1 MSSVDAKDVYQFD
14 RFRLDLVRGVLSRT
28 DGAELALR
36 PKSFAMLQY
45 FVERPGRLVD
55 RNEIMQV
62 VWPGVFVTDDNI
74 AQCIKEIRRVLG
86 DGDQRILR
94 TVPRRGFLLAVPVSD
109 TNLATAE
116 APLAGLTVPPPP
128 SGRTPLVVLPFDGIG
143 GNPDE
148 DYFAQGL
155 TADLVTDLTKFQELY
170 ILSPPRRLDKLS
182 RSKPMWDEALPVG
195 HYFFK
200 GNVRRAGGR
209 IRVTAQLGEAQQ
221 GASLWAE
228 RFDRPND
235 DLFAVQEEL
244 ANLIAARLDSQ
255 VGRERLRRARR
266 RSPASLDAYDLFL
279 QGREL
284 HARTTEQAT
293 LAARRVFDE
302 AIAAD
307 PSYAPAY
314 AYQAYTVQRGFT
326 LGWGEPQGKAALNPA
341 LELANRAVELEP
353 DSSLCLMRL
362 AFVLSLLSRD
372 DEARATGVAGVQT
385 NPCDPVA
392 RATYGE
398 VLSRAG
404 LHPEGV
410 DELRLAISL
419 DPFHPPFWRATLG
432 RALLLAGHP
441 EEALVELRKCIIRAA
456 DYRPCHS
463 SMVVACV
470 ETGRLDD
477 ARAAM
482 QEVLRLRP
490 GWVIRDYDGVFGFR
504 RQADTERF
512 LAAFR
517 IAGMPEK

>member
-1 MSSVDAKDVYQFD
+1 MSSADAKEVYQFD
-14 RFRLDLVRGVLSRT
+14 RFRLDLVRGVLST
-28 DGAELALR
+28 MDGVELALR
-36 PKSFAMLQY
+36 PKCFAMLRHL
-45 FVERPGRLVD
+45 VERAGRLVD
-55 RNEIMQV
+55 RNEIMQM
-62 VWPGVFVTDDNI
+62 VWPGIFVTDDNI
-74 AQCIKEIRRVLG
+74 AQCVKEIRRVLG

-94 TVPRRGFLLAVPVSD
+94 TVPRRGFLLAVPISN

-116 APLAGLTVPPPP
+116 APLAALTVPPPP
-128 SGRTPLVVLPFDGIG
+128 PGRTPLVVLPFDGMG
-143 GNPDE
+143 DDPDE
-148 DYFAQGL
+148 GYFAQGL

-170 ILSPPRRLDKLS
+170 ILSPPGRLDKLS
-182 RSKPMWDEALPVG
+182 RSKPMWDEALPAG

-209 IRVTAQLGEAQQ
+209 IRVTAQLREAQQ

-228 RFDRPND
+228 RFDRPID

-255 VGRERLRRARR
+255 VGRERLRQARR

-284 HARTTEQAT
+284 HARTTEAAT
-293 LAARRVFDE
+293 LAARRVFDK

-341 LELANRAVELEP
+341 LGLANRAVELEP
-353 DSSLCLMRL
+353 DSPLCLMRL

-372 DEARATGVAGVQT
+372 DEALATGAAGVQT

-410 DELRLAISL
+410 DELQLAISL

-441 EEALVELRKCIIRAA
+441 EEALVELRKCVIRAA

-470 ETGRLDD
+470 ETGRLEG

-517 IAGMPEK
+517 IAGMPEN